1 MHKRN
6 TSDFVLVHASLF
18 YSTQLFKA
26 DVPQLTVL
34 IHCLNYRTII
44 IKGRVGLIL
53 GWNIFFY
60 FIIFYLIEA
69 YEVL

>member
-1 MHKRN
+1 MHKSN

-18 YSTQLFKA
+18 YPTQLFKA

-34 IHCLNYRTII
+34 IHCLDYRNIV

-53 GWNIFFY
+53 DWNIFFY
-60 FIIFYLIEA
+60 FFIIFI
-69 YEVL
+69 